1 MDKKAL
7 TTEKDTDDSDSMTT
21 EILAEERDAD
31 DSDNRDLNGGEGYG
45 GSNNIDFNG
54 GQRYRRLR
62 ISQKGKI
69 KTHLLL

>member
-1 MDKKAL
+1 
-7 TTEKDTDDSDSMTT
+7 MTT

-54 GQRYRRLR
+54 GQRYRRL
-62 ISQKGKI
+62 
-69 KTHLLL
+69 